1 MKRYCLPFLIGM
13 VLLLVFSV
21 PPAQAQRVN
30 IVDAAGDLLH
40 EFNTLELDG
49 KYFFDLHD
57 FFKAIDFDVH
67 WNESARRLTAS
78 GEEEKFR
85 FTPGAGRVL
94 VAEEGLYPAEN
105 IRYENGR
112 LFLEAEQTADLLK
125 EHTDK
130 EYIWN
135 PSREQL
141 QVARAEDF
149 QSEAEP
155 ASGGDEDPIA
165 RFLEEVPETEE
176 EEILVVID
184 PGHGGRDPGA
194 IGANGLTEKEIV
206 LRISLQLRD
215 YIEENYPAI
224 KPVLTREDDR
234 FIPLQDRTRM
244 ANEQQADVFMSIH
257 ANSGRAGASGF
268 EVFTLSSEADDEEAR
283 ELAEIENSALRYEGV
298 DGDELEDIEWILHQL
313 QGTVHT
319 RESREFARI
328 IDDELDNNLS
338 LPSRGVKQA
347 PFFVLKDARMPAV
360 LVETGFLSNPREA
373 EKLGTRTFQQ
383 EIAAGLAEALEYY
396 RQNRY

>member
-1 MKRYCLPFLIGM
+1 MKKYCLPFLIGM
-13 VLLLVFSV
+13 VLILAFMPRSAR
-21 PPAQAQRVN
+21 AQQVN
-30 IVDAAGDLLH
+30 IVDAGGDLLRRVNAL
-40 EFNTLELDG
+40 EFDN
-49 KYFFDLHD
+49 KYFFDLYD
-57 FFKAIDFDVH
+57 FFKAIDFDVN
-67 WNESARRLTAS
+67 WNETTRRLTVS
-78 GEEEKFR
+78 GADEKFR
-85 FTPGAGRVL
+85 FSPGAGRVM
-94 VAEEGLYPAEN
+94 VADDGLYPAEN
-105 IRYENGR
+105 LRQENGR
-112 LFLEAEQTADLLK
+112 LYLDAEQTAGLLK
-125 EHTDK
+125 THTEK

-135 PSREQL
+135 PSREQM

-149 QSEAEP
+149 QAEIDP
-155 ASGGDEDPIA
+155 AAADEDPIA
-165 RFLEEVPETEE
+165 RFLEEIPETGE

-194 IGANGLTEKEIV
+194 IGANGLHEKEVV
-206 LRISLQLRD
+206 LQISLSLRD
-215 YIEENYPAI
+215 YIEENYPRI
-224 KPVLTREDDR
+224 KPVLTRDDDR

-244 ANEQQADVFMSIH
+244 ANEQQADLFVSIH

-268 EVFTLSSEADDEEAR
+268 EVFTLSSEADDEEAQ

-298 DGDELEDIEWILHQL
+298 DGEELKDIQWILQQL

-328 IDDELDNNLS
+328 IDDELDGDLS

-373 EKLGTRTFQQ
+373 EKLGTRKFQR
-383 EIAAGLAEALEYY
+383 EIAAGLAGALENY